1 MLIDS
6 VTTAERF
13 AISDVSIPVLASP
26 NNTFGFLSDPAFDY
40 YFQDIADRVL
50 AGGQIIPWP
59 SPCGFNCSYTF
70 SFVGPAYQC
79 EDLGPFASLS
89 INITDIFDSGA
100 AVSGDG
106 GVMPPFWNESLL
118 FCAVDDG
125 GNETRPVGLWI
136 FYDSL
141 NQTLLCEL
149 YNSTY
154 TTTVSYV
161 NTVQRIENHL
171 EYHNLIING
180 AALAQ
185 EVLSAPNISD
195 TFTNLDVWAD
205 LNLYFLEA
213 ITSAMLTGYV
223 IDVQDNLAVATYA
236 AFWTGVAEWNSNFTT
251 TDEDDLLFLTFKDLV
266 HKVPEFL
273 VNVTLSLISFG
284 DAHNVT
290 FLPVSSKVIVETT
303 TLATSTSY
311 PATYSYASTTLWQ
324 LYGTALGFAT
334 ICVIL
339 GSGMLY
345 TNAVVGQLTFSQVLV
360 TTRNPTLD
368 KISKGAGLGGKYI
381 TDRVQKASVENFQE
395 GRWGLARKMRFNL

>member
-1 MLIDS
+1 M
-6 VTTAERF
+6 
-13 AISDVSIPVLASP
+13 
-26 NNTFGFLSDPAFDY
+26 
-40 YFQDIADRVL
+40 
-50 AGGQIIPWP
+50 
-59 SPCGFNCSYTF
+59 
-70 SFVGPAYQC
+70 
-79 EDLGPFASLS
+79 
-89 INITDIFDSGA
+89 
-100 AVSGDG
+100 
-106 GVMPPFWNESLL
+106 
-118 FCAVDDG
+118 DDG

-136 FYDSL
+136 FCDSL

-154 TTTVSYV
+154 TTTVSYG
-161 NTVQRIENHL
+161 NTVQRIENH
-171 EYHNLIING
+171 HNLMING

-381 TDRVQKASVENFQE
+381 TDRVQKASVKYGKFS
-395 GRWGLARKMRFNL
+395 GREVGFGTEDEIQSLVEAT